1 MQFCF
6 YSIQEITSA
15 NISISDLQFAYHF
28 PLLISDISQELP
40 TPSYHQL
47 LFIFYFTPFH
57 LLRPSPVL
65 SFPCVQNIPILMADC
80 QT

>member
-57 LLRPSPVL
+57 LLTDLLLFSHSLV
-65 SFPCVQNIPILMADC
+65 FKTFQF
-80 QT
+80 